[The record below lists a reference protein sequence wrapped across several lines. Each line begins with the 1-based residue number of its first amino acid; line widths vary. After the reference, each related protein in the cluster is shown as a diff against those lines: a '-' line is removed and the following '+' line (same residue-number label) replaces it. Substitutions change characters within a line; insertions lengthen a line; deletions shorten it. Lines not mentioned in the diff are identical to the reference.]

1 MRVGAWLFLVSWIYT
16 CSESSHRCMGQDLC
30 PSESGQDRGSK
41 SRVREHAGHQ
51 HPPHRSRPHRRKG
64 SRVHSQ
70 ESPPR
75 IVHHP
80 SDVVVKVGY
89 PATLSCRVDGSP
101 PPSIQWLRN
110 GQPLDLSPGEGGL
123 QPIVLLEGSLFFL
136 SVGGGGRRAQSH
148 EGIYTCVAR
157 SSAGEALSRNASL
170 YIA

>member
-1 MRVGAWLFLVSWIYT
+1 MYISDSDSVS
-16 CSESSHRCMGQDLC
+16 SS
-30 PSESGQDRGSK
+30 
-41 SRVREHAGHQ
+41 
-51 HPPHRSRPHRRKG
+51 G

-110 GQPLDLSPGEGGL
+110 GQPLDLSPGEEGL

-170 YIA
+170 YIAGQMCSDELNKAVWPSGAC